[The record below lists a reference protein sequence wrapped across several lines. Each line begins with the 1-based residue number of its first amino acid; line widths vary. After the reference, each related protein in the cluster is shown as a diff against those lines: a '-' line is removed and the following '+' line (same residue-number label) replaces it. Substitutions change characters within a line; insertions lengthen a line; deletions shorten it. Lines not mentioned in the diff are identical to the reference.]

1 MNWKVINASVRGS
14 AHQRS
19 GLPNQDAVDYGT
31 AAKGDKP
38 YTVLAVADGHGGG
51 RHFRSQVGSTL
62 AVHVAVKVM
71 AGYLATSSSDDGSL
85 SQLGHE
91 IVSAWDSAVQSDLT
105 HNPFTDAELDGLE
118 AVEGA
123 ASRESVVERPQFA
136 YGATLLVAAV
146 TESRMV
152 FLQLGDG
159 DILSVAADGT
169 TSKPIETDDRL
180 GGNET
185 TSLCQPDAWREFRAA
200 EIAAGAGLPVLV
212 LLSSDG
218 YVNSFRSQEDFLQ
231 IGKDYLQ
238 ILLEQG
244 SDTLADELPKILT
257 EATQQGSGDDI
268 TLGILHA
275 EALRSM
281 VSAKEPDPAATKQP
295 VRQSV
300 IIRELTEEQKKQQK
314 KLAELESHYSGA
326 RKHVLQL
333 RILLGVVVLVVIAAL
348 THHYWQSLFRPSAHE
363 KPVPGLD
370 QRRPGKGGPDVAKG
384 DPLNGPLVPP
394 DVSSGDDKPVVGS
407 SGAAA
412 APDEQCVLVLAGGK
426 ELMLTPGTTISS
438 SEISPDE
445 EQHAY
450 AKVRQK
456 SSILYLMNLSKDA
469 WTVTSSTDG
478 KKFKYANGDLVPLH
492 ADMKIT
498 FNKSTTGS
506 ISFRNK
512 PS

>member
-14 AHQRS
+14 SHQRS
-19 GLPNQDAVDYGT
+19 GLPNQDAVDYGI
-31 AAKGDKP
+31 APKGDKP

-71 AGYLATSSSDDGSL
+71 GGYLASSTSEDGSL
-85 SQLGHE
+85 SQLGQE
-91 IVSAWDSAVQSDLT
+91 IVNAWDSAVQSDLA
-105 HNPFTDAELDGLE
+105 HNPFTGAELDALE
-118 AVEGA
+118 AVEGL
-123 ASRESVVERPQFA
+123 ASRESVIERPQFA

-152 FLQLGDG
+152 FMQLGDG
-159 DILSVAADGT
+159 DILAVAADGT
-169 TSKPIETDDRL
+169 TSPPIEADDRL

-185 TSLCQPDAWREFRAA
+185 TSLCQPDAWREFRTA
-200 EIAAGAGLPVLV
+200 EIAASAGLPVLV

-218 YVNSFRSQEDFLQ
+218 YMNSFRSREDFVQ

-268 TLGILHA
+268 TLGMLHA
-275 EALRSM
+275 QALRTM
-281 VSAKEPDPAATKQP
+281 VTLKEPDPAATKQP

-314 KLAELESHYSGA
+314 KLDELESHYTGA

-333 RILLGVVVLVVIAAL
+333 RILLGVVALVVVAAL
-348 THHYWQSLFRPSAHE
+348 ARYYWQPLFHPSVHQ
-363 KPVPGLD
+363 KPAPVLD
-370 QRRPGKGGPDVAKG
+370 QRGPGKSGPTVSKG
-384 DPLNGPLVPP
+384 DPLNGPLAPP
-394 DVSSGDDKPVVGS
+394 DGAQGDDKPPAGPGGTAGV
-407 SGAAA
+407 A
-412 APDEQCVLVLAGGK
+412 DEQCVLVLTGGK
-426 ELMLTPGTTISS
+426 ELTLMQGMTISS
-438 SEISPDE
+438 PDIAPDE
-445 EQHAY
+445 EQHPY

-456 SSILYLMNLSKDA
+456 NSILYLVNLSQDT
-469 WTVTSSTDG
+469 WTVTSPADG
-478 KKFKYANGDLVPLH
+478 KKFKYANNDQVPLH

-506 ISFRNK
+506 ISFRSK
-512 PS
+512 SS